1 MEAGEQDLRLPF
13 LGYLPY
19 YGSGGCWMSDY
30 AIAIS
35 PDEVAKEYNVVLHG
49 PGLGS
54 DGRPFVFKSPE
65 RCATFIEAVNFAYQQ
80 GLRDGRRS
88 SSRDDGR
95 LWVVTGATPE
105 DLDACPEGWLP
116 RLKRRWRE
124 LLSSR

>member
-1 MEAGEQDLRLPF
+1 
-13 LGYLPY
+13 
-19 YGSGGCWMSDY
+19 MSNY

-54 DGRPFVFKSPE
+54 DGRPFVFRSPE
-65 RCATFIEAVNFAYQQ
+65 RCATFIEAVNFAYRQ
-80 GLRDGRRS
+80 GLSDGRQA
-88 SSRDDGR
+88 SSREDNR

-116 RLKRRWRE
+116 RLKRRWRA
-124 LLSSR
+124 LLFRQ